1 MPRQRISVAGRPVNL
16 IESLEGRLFLAG
28 DPWSLKSASGDP
40 LGAPTKMAW
49 RGVEIDVAAGS
60 WILSF
65 DQRLGM
71 DVAATT
77 AKAIAA
83 EMGVSADMAYG
94 IGRGRWAALRTTGI
108 VTEQAIARAQAKFS
122 ALVNIEPD
130 RISHTERVPND
141 PLFPDQWE
149 HQNVGQ
155 NFANVDGV
163 VDADIDSTDA
173 WDKTIGS
180 QDVLIAII
188 DTGVQLDHPDLQANI
203 WTNPGEIAGNGIDDD
218 GNGFTDDMHGWDFG
232 EADNNPDD
240 EEGHGTSCAGI
251 IGAVGNNN
259 IGTAGVAWNV
269 GLVALKIADRYGSLV
284 ESAIIGAHDY
294 ATMMRE
300 RGTNI
305 VASNNSYGGYDS
317 EFYKDAPTG
326 FKAERDA
333 IQAFIDSGGVFVA
346 SAGNEGRD
354 NDNTAF
360 VSYPASYN
368 LPGLVAVAATDQTD
382 ALIAQPMWWWG
393 SNYGAESV
401 DLGAPGLWN
410 AAPAVGSAYTLFA
423 GTSSAG
429 PAVAGAVALLKSYK
443 PNASPEEIR
452 RALIDGVDPVPS
464 LQGRV
469 VSGGRLNVNRS
480 LEIIGRDGPIVHRVD
495 PGPVT
500 SQISNTT
507 GTPIRSITVHFNK
520 AINGSLLS
528 PTGVSL
534 VRNGA
539 DNIYGTGDDQVVPI
553 AGVALSPT
561 DSRVVTIA
569 LNLTSGFPQQRL
581 PLDEYRLV
589 LDADYFKDLN
599 GNLLNGDPSTGTDA
613 TYNFKVVG
621 VSGSNESNDTLAT
634 ATLTTFT
641 ASGGATFA
649 GATVGDG
656 VYTSKDVDL
665 YRIDIPRGG
674 QITAEIVAKR
684 LPTVSTL
691 DSVLRLFNARGEQMA
706 INDQFFGKDA
716 YIDFFVTTGGTY
728 YIGVSG
734 FGNSTYDAEIAQSG
748 STQSGGLY
756 TLKLDVDLIGND
768 QLILDASIPTPLRIP
783 ASGSTGSTSN
793 SIVVADSR
801 QVLDANVKINLTHQY
816 DSDLVMTLIA
826 PNGRSV
832 VLANRRGFNGQN
844 FTDTLFDDD
853 VATPISAG
861 VAPFSGSFK
870 PDQPLSTFD
879 GYSALGVWT
888 LVITD
893 AAGGNIGELI
903 AWELQLTLTNNIFG
917 AFESNDTPETARD
930 IDGALTGGST
940 SIDAFIGDGGFG
952 QLDRDLFKMTIAS
965 GSTLSFQAFTAG
977 AADLGLRLFNAAGT
991 EITRASLS
999 NARSALLQNFL
1010 VVDGG
1015 TFYIGVSENSN
1026 MDYDPF
1032 NVTTGVLAAT
1042 TGSYSL
1048 DITVV
1053 TGVSDPSLT
1062 AAGNLIGVGLNTGGT
1077 LLSGTTNPATGLSF
1091 RGTELLF
1098 NTSDASPVPT
1108 TYFGATASGT
1118 YFRNAFGTG
1127 GAASSIDMP
1136 MSIEDQSDAFNKR
1149 IVTEG
1154 QTNGLRVKRTLS
1166 FGINDSFIAIDIR
1179 LTNTTAS
1186 AMDDVMWMEAF
1197 NPNMGE
1203 NLFPRTNKTK
1213 NDLDATR
1220 PFASASFENNLYPS
1234 GLTVALAAAANETRA
1249 TVNILTEPGDLRDP
1263 EQLLSLPRN
1272 DPNGASSDSLLAI
1285 GFDLGSLTGAGGNAS
1300 TTSFRYFIFVG
1311 DNPTLVSNMYDQL
1324 NNGTGGGHLTT
1335 DGAAPADE
1343 TLLQPDGSTNVSIA
1357 QLPYREYYP
1366 EGYANSETYTFIPMV
1381 NTNDD
1386 PSRVVVIAR
1395 YEYNPSDP
1403 TAQRDQVIADFTLG
1417 AGERGGIT
1425 ITDPGMYARN
1435 ELLVRK
1441 DTPYSLE
1448 VRSQLPVAAT
1458 FSHYDQFILAG
1469 SRAAVGE
1476 AFTTRVSNSWTF
1488 GGVTKSDGTDGVTD
1502 LILFTN
1508 VTNQPAKITTTLY
1521 PESGGTPIVLTQELG
1536 AYRRGGWNFNAEV
1549 AVPAGKYG
1557 VRVVSDGAELV
1568 AAMTHYDST
1577 NRAANGFAGDA
1588 SGGAAKGVLPE
1599 GSLGITSDREELQ
1612 FLNTDTEEVSV
1623 TLSFVFS
1630 NGSAYRWVLTIPAQA
1645 RTTLD
1650 LSTLPS
1656 FPTGLNYAASY
1667 EATGPITV
1675 SRSALAFGEGLGT
1688 ILSDKAYS
1696 LWGFGEG
1703 FRPASGSAVTE
1714 SLKLYNPTSNT
1725 VLCEV
1730 TLFYDNGLGTET
1742 FRMSLPSRQTVDVNV
1757 HDLVTGSARLVDA
1770 FYGITVKS
1778 SSPIVAS
1785 MTHSDAFFPG
1795 AFQTLGTPLG
1805 IDAGF

>member
-28 DPWSLKSASGDP
+28 DPWSLNSASGDL

-60 WILSF
+60 WVLSF
-65 DQRLGM
+65 GDALGNTL
-71 DVAATT
+71 AATT

-108 VTEQAIARAQAKFS
+108 VTEQAIARAQAKFP
-122 ALVNIEPD
+122 ALTSIVPD
-130 RISHTERVPND
+130 RISKTARVPND
-141 PLFPDQWE
+141 PQFVEQYTY
-149 HQNVGQ
+149 QNVGQ
-155 NFANVDGV
+155 NIAGQDGV
-163 VDADIDSTDA
+163 IDADIDATEA
-173 WDKTIGS
+173 WEKTIGS
-180 QDVLIAII
+180 QDVLISII
-188 DTGVQLDHPDLQANI
+188 DTGVQIDHPDLVANI
-203 WTNPGEIAGNGIDDD
+203 WINPGEVAGNGVDDD
-218 GNGFTDDMHGWDFG
+218 GNGFTDDVNGWDFG
-232 EADNNPDD
+232 DLDNNPDD
-240 EEGHGTSCAGI
+240 VMGHGTAVAGVV
-251 IGAVGNNN
+251 GAVGNNN
-259 IGTAGVAWNV
+259 LGVTGVAWNV
-269 GLVALKIADRYGSLV
+269 GLVPLKIADRYGSLV
-284 ESAIIGAHDY
+284 LSAIIGAHDY
-294 ATMMRE
+294 STMLRE
-300 RGTNI
+300 RGENL
-305 VASNNSYGGYDS
+305 VASNNSYGGFDS
-317 EFYKDAPTG
+317 AFYTDAPTG
-326 FKAERDA
+326 FSPERDA
-333 IQAFIDSGGVFVA
+333 IQRFIDSGGVFVA
-346 SAGNEGRD
+346 AAGNSSFD
-354 NDNTAF
+354 NDNPDVTD
-360 VSYPASYN
+360 YPASYK
-368 LPGLVAVAATDQTD
+368 LPGLVAVAATDNTD
-382 ALIAQPMWWWG
+382 AMA
-393 SNYGAESV
+393 SFSSYGAESV
-401 DLGAPGLWN
+401 DLGAPGVWN
-410 AAPAVGSAYTLFA
+410 YTTAIGSAYTYIS
-423 GTSSAG
+423 GTSFSS
-429 PAVAGAVALLKSYK
+429 PTVAGAVALLKSYK

-452 RALIDGVDPVPS
+452 QALIDSVDPLPA
-464 LQGRV
+464 LQGKV
-469 VSGGRLNVNRS
+469 VSGGRLNVNRA
-480 LEIIGRDGPIVHRVD
+480 LEIIGKDGPIVHRVD

-507 GTPIRSITVHFNK
+507 GTPIRSITVQFNK
-520 AINGSLLS
+520 SINGSLLS

-561 DSRVVTIA
+561 DSKVVTIA

-599 GNLLNGDPSTGTDA
+599 GNLLNGDPSTGADT

-649 GATVGDG
+649 GATIGDG

-691 DSVLRLFNARGEQMA
+691 DSVLRLFNARGEQLA

-734 FGNSTYDAEIAQSG
+734 FGNSAYDAEIAQSG
-748 STQSGGLY
+748 SAQSGGLY

-783 ASGSTGSTSN
+783 ASGSTGSTSS

-930 IDGALTGGST
+930 IDAALASGSAN
-940 SIDAFIGDGGFG
+940 IDAFIGDGGFG
-952 QLDRDLFKMTIAS
+952 QLDRDIFKMTISS
-965 GSTLSFQAFTAG
+965 GSTLSFRAQTAG
-977 AADLGLRLFNAAGT
+977 TADLGMRLFNAAGT
-991 EITRASLS
+991 EITRASLP
-999 NARSALLQNFL
+999 NARGALLQNFL

-1015 TFYIGVSENSN
+1015 TLYIAVSENAN

-1032 NVTTGVLAAT
+1032 NVTTGQLAAT
-1042 TGSYSL
+1042 TGDYRLS
-1048 DITVV
+1048 ITVV
-1053 TGVSDPSLT
+1053 SGVSDPALS
-1062 AAGNLIGVGLNTGGT
+1062 AAGSLLGLGVNAGGT
-1077 LLSGTTNPATGLSF
+1077 LVSGSANPAIGLSY

-1098 NTSDASPVPT
+1098 NTSNASATPT

-1118 YFRNAFGTG
+1118 YFRNSYGFDNSNG
-1127 GAASSIDMP
+1127 GLDRIDMP
-1136 MSIEDQSDAFNKR
+1136 MSIEDQSDAFNR
-1149 IVTEG
+1149 RVVTEG
-1154 QTNGLRVKRTLS
+1154 LTNGLRVKRTFS
-1166 FGINDSFIAIDIR
+1166 FGFNDSFIAIDVR

-1197 NPNMGE
+1197 NPNMGA
-1203 NLFPRTNKTK
+1203 NLFPRTDLTN
-1213 NDLDATR
+1213 NDLDTTR
-1220 PFASASFENNLYPS
+1220 PFASATFENNLYPD
-1234 GLTVALAAAANETRA
+1234 GLTVALAAASGETRA
-1249 TVNILTEPGDLRDP
+1249 TVNILSTLTDLRDP

-1688 ILSDKAYS
+1688 MLSDKAYS

>member
-28 DPWSLKSASGDP
+28 DPWNLKTASGEL
-40 LGAPTKMAW
+40 LGAPTKGLW
-49 RGVEIDVAAGS
+49 HGVEVDVAAGS
-60 WILSF
+60 WVLSF
-65 DQRLGM
+65 DQQLGM
-71 DVAATT
+71 GVAATT
-77 AKAIAA
+77 ARAIAA

-108 VTEQAIARAQAKFS
+108 VTEDAIARAKARFPM
-122 ALVNIEPD
+122 LLNVEPD
-130 RISHTERVPND
+130 RISHTQAVPND
-141 PLFPDQWE
+141 PQFVNQYT

-155 NFANVDGV
+155 TIAGQPGV
-163 VDADIDSTDA
+163 IDADIDTTDA

-188 DTGVQLDHPDLQANI
+188 DTGVQIDHPDLIGNI

-218 GNGFTDDMHGWDFG
+218 GNGFVDDIHGWDFG
-232 EADNNPDD
+232 ELDNNPDD
-240 EEGHGTSCAGI
+240 QEGHGTAVAGVV
-251 IGAVGNNN
+251 GAVGNNN
-259 IGTAGVAWNV
+259 LGVTGVAWNV
-269 GLVALKIADRYGSLV
+269 GLVPLKIADRYGSLV
-284 ESAIIGAHDY
+284 LSAIIGAHDY
-294 ATMMRE
+294 STMLRE
-300 RGTNI
+300 RGENL
-305 VASNNSYGGYDS
+305 VASNNSYIGFDS
-317 EFYKDAPTG
+317 TFYSDAPQG
-326 FKAERDA
+326 YKAEKDA
-333 IQAFIDSGGVFVA
+333 IQRFIDSGGVFVA
-346 SAGNEGRD
+346 AAGNSAYD
-354 NDNTAF
+354 NDDPNVTGYPT
-360 VSYPASYN
+360 SYK
-368 LPGLVAVAATDQTD
+368 LPGLVSVAATDNTD
-382 ALIAQPMWWWG
+382 SLT
-393 SNYGAESV
+393 SFSSYGAESV
-401 DLGAPGLWN
+401 DLGAPGLN
-410 AAPAVGSAYTLFA
+410 NYTTAIGSGYQFIS
-423 GTSSAG
+423 GTSFSS
-429 PAVAGAVALLKSYK
+429 PTVAGAVALLKSYK

-452 RALIDGVDPVPS
+452 QALIDSVDPLPA
-464 LQGRV
+464 LQGKV
-469 VSGGRLNVNRS
+469 VSGGRLNINRA
-480 LEIIGRDGPIVHRVD
+480 LEIIGKDGPIVHRVD

-500 SQISNTT
+500 GQISDTT
-507 GTPIRSITVHFNK
+507 GTPVRSITIVFNK
-520 AINGSLLS
+520 AIDGNLLS
-528 PTGVSL
+528 TSGVSL

-539 DNIYGTGDDQVVPI
+539 DNIFGTGDDQVVPI
-553 AGVALSPT
+553 GGVALSPT
-561 DSRVVTIA
+561 DARVVTIA

-599 GNLLNGDPSTGTDA
+599 GNLLNGDPSTGTDT

-634 ATLTTFT
+634 ATLTTFS
-641 ASGGATFA
+641 ASGNATFTGATI
-649 GATVGDG
+649 GDG
-656 VYTSKDVDL
+656 IYTGKDVDL

-674 QITAEIVAKR
+674 QITAEVVAQR
-684 LPTVSTL
+684 LATTSTL
-691 DSVLRLFNARGEQMA
+691 DSILRLFNARGEELA
-706 INDQFFGKDA
+706 TNDQFFGKDA

-734 FGNSTYDAEIAQSG
+734 FGNNKYTPTIAQSG
-748 STQSGGLY
+748 SSQSIGSY
-756 TLKLDVDLIGND
+756 SLKMAVDLIGND
-768 QLILDASIPTPLRIP
+768 QLVLDANIPTPLRIP
-783 ASGSTGSTSN
+783 TSGSTGSTSS
-793 SIVVADSR
+793 SIVVTDSR
-801 QVLDANVKINLTHQY
+801 QVLDANVKLNVTHQY
-816 DSDLVMTLIA
+816 DSDLIMTLVA

-832 VLANRRGFNGQN
+832 VLVNRRGFNGQN
-844 FTDTLFDDD
+844 FTNTFFDDD

-861 VAPFSGSFK
+861 TAPFSGSFK

-879 GYSALGVWT
+879 GYTALGTWT

-893 AAGGNIGELI
+893 AAGGNVGELI

-917 AFESNDTPETARD
+917 AFESNDTPETARS
-930 IDGALTGGST
+930 IDAALTSGSA
-940 SIDAFIGDGGFG
+940 SISAFIGDGGFG
-952 QLDRDLFKMTIAS
+952 QLDRDIFKMTISS
-965 GSTLSFQAFTAG
+965 GSTVSFQAFSSG
-977 AADLGLRLFNAAGT
+977 AADLGLRLLNAAGT
-991 EITRASLS
+991 EITRAGLV
-999 NARSALLQNFL
+999 NDRAALLQNFL

-1015 TFYIGVSENSN
+1015 TFYIAVSENSN
-1026 MDYDPF
+1026 LDYDPF

-1042 TGSYSL
+1042 TGNYAL

-1053 TGVSDPSLT
+1053 TGVSDPSLK
-1062 AAGNLIGVGLNTGGT
+1062 AVGNTMGIGVNSGGT
-1077 LLSGTTNPATGLSF
+1077 LLSGYTNPATGLSY

-1098 NTSDASPVPT
+1098 STATGNATPQ

-1118 YFRNAFGTG
+1118 YFRNAYGFGG
-1127 GAASSIDMP
+1127 SNGNLAQVDMP
-1136 MSIEDQSDAFNKR
+1136 MSIQDQSDSFNKR

-1154 QTNGLRVKRTLS
+1154 VANGLRVKRTFS
-1166 FGINDSFIAIDIR
+1166 FGLNDSFVAIDVR
-1179 LTNTTAS
+1179 LTNTTGK

-1197 NPNMGE
+1197 NPNMGA
-1203 NLFPRTNKTK
+1203 NLFPRTDNTK

-1220 PFASASFENNLYPS
+1220 PFASASFQNNIYPN
-1234 GLTVALAAAANETRA
+1234 GLTVALAAASSETRA
-1249 TVNILTEPGDLRDP
+1249 SVNILSTLTDLRDP

-1272 DPNGASSDSLLAI
+1272 DPDGASSDSMLAI

-1300 TTSFRYFIFVG
+1300 TTTFRYFIFVG
-1311 DNPTLVSNMYDQL
+1311 DNPTLVANMYDDL
-1324 NNGTGGGHLTT
+1324 NDGTGGGHLTNN
-1335 DGAAPADE
+1335 AASPASE
-1343 TLLQPDGSTNVSIA
+1343 TLLQPDGTTNVSIA
-1357 QLPYREYYP
+1357 ELPYREYYP

-1386 PSRVVVIAR
+1386 SSRVVVIAR

-1425 ITDPGMYARN
+1425 ITDPGMYARD

-1448 VRSQLPVAAT
+1448 IRSQLPVAAT

-1488 GGVTKSDGTDGVTD
+1488 GGVAKSDGLDGVTD

-1521 PESGGTPIVLTQELG
+1521 PENGSTPIVLTQELG

-1557 VRVVSDGAELV
+1557 VRVVSDGAQLV
-1568 AAMTHYDST
+1568 AAMTHYDSA
-1577 NRAANGFAGDA
+1577 NHAADGYAGDA
-1588 SGGAAKGVLPE
+1588 SGGATKGVLPE
-1599 GSLGITSDREELQ
+1599 GSLAITSTKEELQ
-1612 FLNTDTEEVSV
+1612 FLNTDTKEVDV

-1630 NGSAYRWVLTIPAQA
+1630 NGSAYRWVLSVSAQS

-1656 FPTGLNYAASY
+1656 FPTGLNYAVSY
-1667 EATGPITV
+1667 EASGPITV

-1688 ILSDKAYS
+1688 MLSDKAFS

-1703 FRPASGSAVTE
+1703 FRPAVGSAVTE
-1714 SLKLYNPTSNT
+1714 SLKLYNPTSSS
-1725 VLCEV
+1725 VLSEV
-1730 TLFYDNGLGTET
+1730 TLFYDNGLGSET
-1742 FRMSLPSRQTVDVNV
+1742 FRFTLPSRQVVDINV
-1757 HDLVTGSARLVDA
+1757 HDLVTGSRRLVDA